1 MIELGTKTFDM
12 ILTEKQQK
20 YWHYMGEIDKYEY
33 VKGRNVLTPD
43 QNGMIKQAKC
53 FNLTGKK

>member
-1 MIELGTKTFDM
+1 MIE
-12 ILTEKQQK
+12 TEKQQK
-20 YWHYMGEIDKYEY
+20 YWHYIGEIDKYEY